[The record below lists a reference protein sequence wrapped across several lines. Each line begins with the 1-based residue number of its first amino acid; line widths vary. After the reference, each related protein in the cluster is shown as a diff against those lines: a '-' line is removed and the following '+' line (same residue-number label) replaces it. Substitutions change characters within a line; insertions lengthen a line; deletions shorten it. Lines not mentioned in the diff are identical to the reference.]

1 MTLSWGLSFVLLKRK
16 IRTMTRTDIEEQ
28 IAVIRSA
35 TAKATKSKKAA
46 LKFMKDAGM
55 GTFSQKTRPSARR
68 NKSSKKK

>member
-1 MTLSWGLSFVLLKRK
+1 MTK
-16 IRTMTRTDIEEQ
+16 IAIEEQ

-55 GTFSQKTRPSARR
+55 GSFAQKTRPSATS

>member
-1 MTLSWGLSFVLLKRK
+1 MTK
-16 IRTMTRTDIEEQ
+16 IAIEEQ
-28 IAVIRSA
+28 IAAIRSA

-55 GTFSQKTRPSARR
+55 GSFSQKTSPSATR